1 MTLRHIWGW
10 DNTLGTVLSMTVQ
23 WHQVLDRALAE
34 NAVVRVGDAV
44 AQHLGRTPTRSEIT
58 AARRAAHR
66 YVATG
71 QAQEATLSAV
81 VGGQARHVL
90 VLARPDVD
98 LQDVSA
104 LRRSLAHRVRRLDK
118 PQGQGTKDT
127 ARRAETLLTQVS
139 QSARAC
145 RLLPLAQIE
154 PAHARLLAQD
164 LTEAVADLAVLAAD
178 LTRRSRQ
185 TDTTIR
191 SEPPARQSPGT

>member
-1 MTLRHIWGW
+1 
-10 DNTLGTVLSMTVQ
+10 MTVQ

-81 VGGQARHVL
+81 VGGQARQVL
-90 VLARPDVD
+90 VLARLDVD

-104 LRRSLAHRVRRLDK
+104 LRRSLAQRVRTLDK

-139 QSARAC
+139 LSARAG

-191 SEPPARQSPGT
+191 TEPPAPQSRGT